1 MSDEQTSATATPV
14 YSDEVTPDSMMN
26 DFRGRPVVGIL
37 SFTVI
42 VHVVLISV
50 FSFGYMKNELFG
62 EDTSSMSE
70 DERLKV
76 AVQEATTSLREIAER
91 HGLSPQ
97 DLTTQFAGRDA
108 RPVTSPPAI
117 EPSESETPGGAASPD
132 APQSAIEKE
141 LNTKGSGP
149 ILPDLPPDLPTEEDD
164 LF

>member
-1 MSDEQTSATATPV
+1 MSDEQTSATSV
-14 YSDEVTPDSMMN
+14 YPDEVTPDSMMN

-108 RPVTSPPAI
+108 RLPRETFEPVLKAI
-117 EPSESETPGGAASPD
+117 AEAGGI
-132 APQSAIEKE
+132 IEAVGEK
-141 LNTKGSGP
+141 P
-149 ILPDLPPDLPTEEDD
+149 
-164 LF
+164 

>member
-14 YSDEVTPDSMMN
+14 YSDEVTPESMMN

-42 VHVVLISV
+42 VHVVLLSV

-70 DERLKV
+70 DKRLKV

-91 HGLSPQ
+91 HGLNPQ
-97 DLTTQFAGRDA
+97 DLTSQFAGRDA
-108 RPVTSPPAI
+108 RPATSPPPP
-117 EPSESETPGGAASPD
+117 EPSGPETPGEAAGPD
-132 APQSAIEKE
+132 EPESAIEKE
-141 LNTKGSGP
+141 LNTKGRGP
-149 ILPDLPPDLPTEEDD
+149 ASPDLPPNLPTEEDD

>member
-1 MSDEQTSATATPV
+1 MSDEQTSATSV
-14 YSDEVTPDSMMN
+14 YPDEVTPDSMMN

-108 RPVTSPPAI
+108 RPATSPPTI
-117 EPSESETPGGAASPD
+117 EPSKSETPGETAASD
-132 APQSAIEKE
+132 EPQSAIEKE

-149 ILPDLPPDLPTEEDD
+149 TLPDLPPDLPTEEDD